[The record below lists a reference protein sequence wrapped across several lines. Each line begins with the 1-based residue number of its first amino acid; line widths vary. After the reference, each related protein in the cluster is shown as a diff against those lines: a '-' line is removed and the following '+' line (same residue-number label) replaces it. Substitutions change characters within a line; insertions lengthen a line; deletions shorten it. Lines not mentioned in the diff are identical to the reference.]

1 MFIEKIEKKG
11 VLPMREKVEEALNKV
26 RPTLQK
32 DGGDVVLIDVTN
44 DGVVKVQLTG
54 ACRGCPMSQVT
65 LKEGI
70 EKFLKSEVPEITA
83 VEAV

>member
-1 MFIEKIEKKG
+1 
-11 VLPMREKVEEALNKV
+11 MRERVQTALNQV

-32 DGGDVVLIDVTN
+32 DGGDVVLVDVTD
-44 DGVVKVQLTG
+44 DGIVKVQLTG
-54 ACRGCPMSQVT
+54 ACKGCPMSQMT

-70 EKFLKSEVPEITA
+70 EKFIKAEVPEIIK

>member
-1 MFIEKIEKKG
+1 MTTDEGDEN
-11 VLPMREKVEEALNKV
+11 MRDRVQAALNQM

-32 DGGDVVLIDVTN
+32 DGGDVVLVDVTK
-44 DGVVKVQLTG
+44 DGIVKVQLTG
-54 ACRGCPMSQVT
+54 ACKGCPMSQMT

-70 EKFLKSEVPEITA
+70 EKFIKAEVPEVVS